1 MYTYTYIYKMLLVA
15 AKPPT
20 KPAASAPLTKP
31 AAASPLA
38 KPAAAA
44 APLTKP
50 AAGAQARALFE
61 RAHALERNASLLAAL
76 DALVARGEGREQ
88 CLQRA
93 RAAFEEGKLAL
104 ARAAAAGSSC
114 VC

>member
-1 MYTYTYIYKMLLVA
+1 MLVVG
-15 AKPPT
+15 AKSLT
-20 KPAASAPLTKP
+20 KPAASAPLT
-31 AAASPLA
+31 

-93 RAAFEEGKLAL
+93 CAAFEEGKLAL
-104 ARAAAAGSSC
+104 VRAAAAGSSC